1 MDAGTIIA
9 IIAGLATL
17 IATIGGQAVLIINA
31 LNRTRAEVAE
41 VKGEVNAVAAAQV
54 IQARSID
61 GLKSELV
68 TSEKKISRAEGVE
81 VTRQKHAEIEA
92 AVIAALQNERES
104 VRRAAEAAVG
114 AETLKVEIDQP
125 SDKPVPVKTLI
136 GPATAEDA

>member
-92 AVIAALQNERES
+92 AVLAALQNERES